1 MTALEIGG
9 LYIMLFARAIPDEY
23 HWALYHHWS
32 PHRGTKFHIRNLG
45 EGWIV
50 EHAVVS
56 DAPIQ
61 LLLAGFLKIAS
72 VRPEDKEVL
81 HDLIAPVTHDVPNVT
96 CRTWILDAVQA
107 CIVAGLVRCASL
119 ADLESEAKAFGF
131 VQFEDTVSNVQP
143 RPIAVSKRC
152 SL

>member
-32 PHRGTKFHIRNLG
+32 PPQ
-45 EGWIV
+45 
-50 EHAVVS
+50 S

-81 HDLIAPVTHDVPNVT
+81 HDLIAPVPHDVPNVT

-131 VQFEDTVSNVQP
+131 VQFEDTIEFNLHVFRVGAYSN
-143 RPIAVSKRC
+143 
-152 SL
+152 